1 VNLFSHTNTFTC
13 GLNLVLEAP
22 LSSTTRAHFMIVRDV
37 VSAVH
42 LGTECNKR
50 RFDIGVLHTVRS
62 GVWWCNNAFGN

>member
-1 VNLFSHTNTFTC
+1 
-13 GLNLVLEAP
+13 
-22 LSSTTRAHFMIVRDV
+22 MIVRDV

-42 LGTECNKR
+42 SGTECNKR